1 MSKIKQYDK
10 GFSPPALQRKYSLT
24 YVQGVELADYIQ
36 GLKELLKDCRFM
48 LREMSDI
55 NNWFEGDDCEINYY
69 MATECG
75 KYVAKIDEALK

>member
-36 GLKELLKDCRFM
+36 GLKELLKECREAIVNGYM
-48 LREMSDI
+48 
-55 NNWFEGDDCEINYY
+55 DCEYRAKI
-69 MATECG
+69 AL
-75 KYVAKIDEALK
+75 KIDEVLK